1 MIKEERENV
10 FGSNYYFLFYPSHTF
25 TDPFPQVMTILV
37 LSDDHLGPWAL
48 NNIACYMSL
57 RYSPVIVDFLLGQ
70 MAILSLSP
78 HICPHRL
85 WAI

>member
-1 MIKEERENV
+1 MIMWAILLCIIRSE
-10 FGSNYYFLFYPSHTF
+10 LLCII
-25 TDPFPQVMTILV
+25 PQVMTILV